1 VGKTTKEEYPMSDH
15 KFQCL
20 DFVDPCDPE
29 WTGGANEC
37 DDDGWKYGQREL
49 EAAIREEHES
59 K

>member
-1 VGKTTKEEYPMSDH
+1 MSDR
-15 KFQCL
+15 FQCL
-20 DFVDPCDPE
+20 DFVAPDDPE

-37 DDDGWKYGQREL
+37 DEQGWKYGQREL